1 MIGGYQ
7 KTNLTEVAKATQ
19 YLSYSG
25 KKQIIICNSATEQKI
40 INASPNIIQRHLI
53 RVTNKD
59 KSVKKK
65 AVPIF
70 DVNSL
75 SYGIEGFAVTPLI
88 LKIINWF
95 ILFDSKWYEN

>member
-19 YLSYSG
+19 YSLCLN
-25 KKQIIICNSATEQKI
+25 KKQIIICSSAIEQKTI
-40 INASPNIIQRHLI
+40 TASPNLIQRHLI
-53 RVTNKD
+53 SVTNKD

-70 DVNSL
+70 NVNSL
-75 SYGIEGFAVTPLI
+75 SYGIEGFAVNPII
-88 LKIINWF
+88 LKIIN
-95 ILFDSKWYEN
+95 